1 MRPTKKLFVGT
12 GSLRRESFFNPKSK
26 LKEKVEAL
34 KYCLEQGSSI
44 HISPTYGNSF
54 SILSEINLYK
64 FDETKVISKID
75 FDKQSNAELQL
86 ELTSN
91 LLNKKFFDVQ
101 ILINFKKYFSR
112 KKSDWCDFERHLIS
126 LKEKYLINEFY
137 LFPYHFDSDF
147 VVDLIKESKLKFN
160 FALMFSLLD
169 REFKNSI
176 INQRKN
182 GSKIITLKGYGSIP
196 SVNLSNNKKKIHSID
211 NISTKEK
218 LKEISS
224 KYTIDENKLRL
235 IFTLKNPNIDYS
247 CISFSSLK
255 HAKEAISIINQ
266 DFNDDIID
274 SLSSFHNNF
283 SNFPVTY
290 DEKPRKI
297 KRRFI
302 YNHSFKSIYNSCS
315 KLNLK
320 MFGLKI
326 ILFSFLRAIL
336 KINRDFLKYL
346 ISKIKNS

>member
-1 MRPTKKLFVGT
+1 
-12 GSLRRESFFNPKSK
+12 
-26 LKEKVEAL
+26 
-34 KYCLEQGSSI
+34 
-44 HISPTYGNSF
+44 
-54 SILSEINLYK
+54 
-64 FDETKVISKID
+64 
-75 FDKQSNAELQL
+75 
-86 ELTSN
+86 
-91 LLNKKFFDVQ
+91 
-101 ILINFKKYFSR
+101 
-112 KKSDWCDFERHLIS
+112 
-126 LKEKYLINEFY
+126 
-137 LFPYHFDSDF
+137 
-147 VVDLIKESKLKFN
+147 
-160 FALMFSLLD
+160 MFSLLD

-346 ISKIKNS
+346 IKKKKNS